1 MVTNLSTAMFGGPWR
16 WLQIGG
22 ESGPRQ
28 LADPPQAAVI
38 LCLLLLGGSVV
49 ALTLRYRGVLMPLW
63 FVIPYVAVTVAL
75 LAYGRA
81 GAYGRVTSAEIR
93 YWSDFM
99 PFLTLAIGL
108 ALMPVRGLPAVLR
121 ARTAPFVSRTTSS
134 RVVGVSPRG
143 LRGRLGPV
151 DGRVRPAVAGEL

>member
-1 MVTNLSTAMFGGPWR
+1 MAP
-16 WLQIGG
+16 IGG

-108 ALMPVRGLPAVLR
+108 ALMPVPVCRPCCGHGRRRRLPHHLVTGRRGV
-121 ARTAPFVSRTTSS
+121 
-134 RVVGVSPRG
+134 PRG

-151 DGRVRPAVAGEL
+151 DGRVRPAVAREL